1 MHTLARIMPPW
12 YSSAAAVRA
21 SDERE
26 AAVPRTTNPA
36 PSTRVVAV
44 ISAFNP
50 GPALLD
56 ACVSLLPQTASVTI
70 VDDGSTADVTEV
82 LDACAAAGCQ
92 IVLLGQ
98 NSGIAAALNAGI
110 DAAFTDTPEAEFV
123 LTLDQ
128 DSTLQSDYV
137 ERALAAFD
145 TATAAGVRVGLV
157 APHSVEGLPSRVAE
171 VRNGVVLGLEPI
183 QSGLVI
189 PRFVWQ
195 DAGPLRAGLFID
207 SVDTEYYM
215 RLSDAGY
222 ETVLAA
228 GTHLGHSLGDRFHP
242 TIFGRRLRL
251 GDRDVSLVRSSPF
264 RYYYIAR
271 NRVLMNRA
279 FGARHRGWS
288 VKETLLDARHF
299 VIVLAL
305 SPNRLVLG
313 RLIVAGWLDGIR
325 GRQGRMPRA
334 VERIAR
340 R

>member
-1 MHTLARIMPPW
+1 MP
-12 YSSAAAVRA
+12 RA
-21 SDERE
+21 DS
-26 AAVPRTTNPA
+26 PA

-56 ACVSLLPQTASVTI
+56 ACTSLLPQTSSVTI
-70 VDDGSTADVTEV
+70 VDDGSTIDVTEI

-98 NSGIAAALNAGI
+98 NSGIASALNTGV
-110 DAAFTDTPEAEFV
+110 DTAFASGPNAEFV

-145 TATAAGVRVGLV
+145 SARAAGVQVGLV

-189 PRFVWQ
+189 PRSVWQ
-195 DAGPLRAGLFID
+195 SAGPFRAGLFID
-207 SVDTEYYM
+207 SVDTEYFM
-215 RLSDAGY
+215 RLSDLGF

-228 GTHLGHSLGDRFHP
+228 GTHLGHSLGGRFHP
-242 TIFGRRLRL
+242 TIFGRRLRF
-251 GDRDVSLVRSSPF
+251 GGNEVSLVRSSPF

-279 FGARHRGWS
+279 FGSRHRAWS
-288 VKETLLDARHF
+288 VNETLLDARHF
-299 VIVLAL
+299 AIVLAL
-305 SPNRLVLG
+305 SKNRVVLG

-325 GRQGRMPRA
+325 GRQGRMPSSA
-334 VERIAR
+334 ERIAR
-340 R
+340 H